1 MKVRNGALVL
11 LVSLLAFGCG
21 DNGGNPAGFAP
32 DGVGESSLLL
42 LDVQP
47 LTPDSSQV
55 AVYADIYD
63 PTTVNGYRLYLEPES
78 DGFRPASDYVAAP
91 THTYS
96 TGVDLY
102 RIRSLTFDPTLSNT
116 FMGRGMRN
124 GIESAAGPLTERA
137 AVFKGYAPIDL
148 ARRLDIA
155 LLAPPDSAF
164 LDSTTFFNWS
174 VVPGATRYR
183 FYVTGRNGIVF
194 ESIIGPSG
202 EEVLRVE
209 NLRLGLGL
217 FHWGVDAIDPS
228 NRVIGITREQNAL
241 QVQ

>member
-11 LVSLLAFGCG
+11 LVSLFAFGCG
-21 DNGGNPAGFAP
+21 DNGGNPTSFAP
-32 DGVGESSLLL
+32 DGTGDASLLL

-47 LTPDSSQV
+47 LTPDSSEV

-63 PTTVNGYRLYLEPES
+63 PTNANGYRLYVEPES

-137 AVFKGYAPIDL
+137 AVFKGYDPIDL
-148 ARRLDIA
+148 ARRLDVTLFSPA
-155 LLAPPDSAF
+155 DSAF
-164 LDSTTFFNWS
+164 LDSSTSFQWGL
-174 VVPGATRYR
+174 VPGATRYR

-194 ESIIGPSG
+194 ETIYGPTG
-202 EEVLRVE
+202 EELRIE
-209 NLRLGLGL
+209 NLRLTPGL
-217 FHWGVDAIDPS
+217 FHWGVDAVDPS

-241 QVQ
+241 QIH